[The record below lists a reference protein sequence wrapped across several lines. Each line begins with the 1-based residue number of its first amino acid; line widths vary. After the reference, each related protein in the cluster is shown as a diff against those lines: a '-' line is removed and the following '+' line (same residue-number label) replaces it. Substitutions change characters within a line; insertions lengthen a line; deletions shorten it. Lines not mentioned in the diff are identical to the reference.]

1 MIARRR
7 ARAQDL
13 RTMTT
18 GSTPLRSPR
27 IVRIARIAHIARIAR
42 GIGSRGRRPRLLP
55 AAAALLSLLCLFALA
70 AAARQPSQPATTG
83 GQGTAKAG
91 KERAKAAPPAAAAPA
106 PPRSAAPPAGAPG
119 HPGAAGASGAAGKAP
134 AAAPASPGAPAI
146 GSPTPDMGNIDQILE
161 GDEEVLAGGS
171 SFTYDPG
178 NRRDPFKSLLIAPD
192 RPEFRG
198 PRPEGIPGLLIDEID
213 LKGIFRTARGYVAQ
227 VNASN
232 QKKSYLLKEGD
243 QLYDGD
249 VMSIGK
255 KEVVFKQIVQDPTA
269 LKPFREIVKSL
280 TPGG

>member
-1 MIARRR
+1 
-7 ARAQDL
+7 
-13 RTMTT
+13 MTT
-18 GSTPLRSPR
+18 APTPPRTARSAR
-27 IVRIARIAHIARIAR
+27 IIRAARSASIPRIARIPRIIA
-42 GIGSRGRRPRLLP
+42 GSRGRRLPYLP
-55 AAAALLSLLCLFALA
+55 AAVMLCLCALA
-70 AAARQPSQPATTG
+70 AMAAMAQQPSTTTG
-83 GQGTAKAG
+83 TTGQTKAG
-91 KERAKAAPPAAAAPA
+91 KERAKTGSAAAPKA
-106 PPRSAAPPAGAPG
+106 AAPQAGTPARPGAAAPSGSAGATGAPG
-119 HPGAAGASGAAGKAP
+119 GRQP
-134 AAAPASPGAPAI
+134 AAAPGSPGAPAL

-171 SFTYDPG
+171 AFTYDPG

-198 PRPEGIPGLLIDEID
+198 PRPEGVPGLLIDEID

-255 KEVVFKQIVQDPTA
+255 NEVVFKQIVQDPTA

-280 TPGG
+280 NPGG

>member
-1 MIARRR
+1 
-7 ARAQDL
+7 
-13 RTMTT
+13 MTT
-18 GSTPLRSPR
+18 PSTPPR
-27 IVRIARIAHIARIAR
+27 IPRIARIARIAR
-42 GIGSRGRRPRLLP
+42 KIRTIAGSRGRRLPYLP
-55 AAAALLSLLCLFALA
+55 AAGMLCLFALA
-70 AAARQPSQPATTG
+70 AIAQQPSTTTG
-83 GQGTAKAG
+83 TAGQTKAG
-91 KERAKAAPPAAAAPA
+91 KERAKAGSAAAPA
-106 PPRSAAPPAGAPG
+106 APKAAAPQPGAPARPGAPG
-119 HPGAAGASGAAGKAP
+119 APGAPGGRPP
-134 AAAPASPGAPAI
+134 AASPASPGAPAI

-161 GDEEVLAGGS
+161 GDEEVLSGGS
-171 SFTYDPG
+171 AFTYDPG

-198 PRPEGIPGLLIDEID
+198 PRPEGVPGLLIDEID

-255 KEVVFKQIVQDPTA
+255 NEVVFKQIVQDPTA

-280 TPGG
+280 NPGG

>member
-1 MIARRR
+1 MLA
-7 ARAQDL
+7 
-13 RTMTT
+13 
-18 GSTPLRSPR
+18 
-27 IVRIARIAHIARIAR
+27 
-42 GIGSRGRRPRLLP
+42 GSRGRRLPYLP
-55 AAAALLSLLCLFALA
+55 AAVILCLCALA
-70 AAARQPSQPATTG
+70 AMAQQPSATTG
-83 GQGTAKAG
+83 TTGHSKAG
-91 KERAKAAPPAAAAPA
+91 KERAKAGSAAAAAPQA
-106 PPRSAAPPAGAPG
+106 AAPQPGTPAG
-119 HPGAAGASGAAGKAP
+119 PGAAAPSGSAGATGGRLP
-134 AAAPASPGAPAI
+134 AASPASPGAPAI
-146 GSPTPDMGNIDQILE
+146 GSPAPDMGNIDQILE

-171 SFTYDPG
+171 AFTYDPG

-198 PRPEGIPGLLIDEID
+198 PRPEGVPGLLIDEID

-255 KEVVFKQIVQDPTA
+255 NEVVFKQIVQDPTA

-280 TPGG
+280 NPGG

>member
-1 MIARRR
+1 MNTTPP
-7 ARAQDL
+7 
-13 RTMTT
+13 RTAA
-18 GSTPLRSPR
+18 
-27 IVRIARIAHIARIAR
+27 V
-42 GIGSRGRRPRLLP
+42 LLG
-55 AAAALLSLLCLFALA
+55 LFALA
-70 AAARQPSQPATTG
+70 AMLAMPAMIAMPAMAAMAQQPPKTTG
-83 GQGTAKAG
+83 TTGQTKAA
-91 KERAKAAPPAAAAPA
+91 KERAKAGSAAAPAAAAA
-106 PPRSAAPPAGAPG
+106 PKSAAPQPG
-119 HPGAAGASGAAGKAP
+119 TAARPP

-171 SFTYDPG
+171 AFTYDPG

-198 PRPEGIPGLLIDEID
+198 PRPEGVPGLLIDEVD

-255 KEVVFKQIVQDPTA
+255 NEVIFKQIVQDPTA

-280 TPGG
+280 NPGG

>member
-1 MIARRR
+1 MITDPTPPRTASIARFIRV
-7 ARAQDL
+7 
-13 RTMTT
+13 
-18 GSTPLRSPR
+18 G
-27 IVRIARIAHIARIAR
+27 
-42 GIGSRGRRPRLLP
+42 
-55 AAAALLSLLCLFALA
+55 LFALA
-70 AAARQPSQPATTG
+70 AMAAMPAMTAIAAMAQQPSTTTG
-83 GQGTAKAG
+83 TSGQTKAA
-91 KERAKAAPPAAAAPA
+91 KERAKAGSAAAPA
-106 PPRSAAPPAGAPG
+106 APKSAAPQSGTPARPRAAAPSGSAGAAGAPG
-119 HPGAAGASGAAGKAP
+119 GRSP
-134 AAAPASPGAPAI
+134 AAAPGSPGAPAI

-171 SFTYDPG
+171 AFTYDPG

-198 PRPEGIPGLLIDEID
+198 PRPEGVPGLLIDEID

-255 KEVVFKQIVQDPTA
+255 NEVVFKQIVQDPTA

-280 TPGG
+280 NPGG